1 MTGPHVRVTREKA
14 TETRERIIEAASGL
28 FRAKGFGGIGVADIM
43 KAADLTH
50 GGFYG
55 HFASKDDLVGEA
67 SRRIMARA
75 AANWTKLVE
84 AAPDNPYAALLEHYL
99 SPRHRDDPG
108 KGCAFAA
115 LGNDAARSGKTV
127 RKAFAEGL
135 APLIDILAQSI
146 PGKSK
151 AARRRK
157 AVAAMA
163 TLVGALTMARAVE
176 GTPLSDEMLEAAHRE
191 LAAAARP

>member
-1 MTGPHVRVTREKA
+1 MRVSREKA
-14 TETRERIIEAASGL
+14 AEHRERIIDAAGAL

-55 HFASKDDLVGEA
+55 HFASKEDLVA
-67 SRRIMARA
+67 QSSRRSMARA

-84 AAPDNPYAALLEHYL
+84 AAPDNPCAALLAHYL
-99 SPRHRDDPG
+99 SPKHRDDPG

-115 LGNDAARSGKTV
+115 LGNDAARSGKIV

-151 AARRRK
+151 PARRRK

-163 TLVGALTMARAVE
+163 TLVGALTLACAVE
-176 GTPLSDEMLEAAHRE
+176 GTPLSDEMLEAAHHE
-191 LAAAARP
+191 LAAALRL